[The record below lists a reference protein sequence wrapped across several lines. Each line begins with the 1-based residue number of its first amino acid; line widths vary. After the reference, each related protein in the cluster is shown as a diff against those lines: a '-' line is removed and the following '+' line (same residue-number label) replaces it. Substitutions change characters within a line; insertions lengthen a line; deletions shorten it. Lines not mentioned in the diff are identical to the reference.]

1 MEKQEQNIQ
10 AEEKIKEL
18 VQELVEKMGFSCEA
32 EIIKSEAAEENKG
45 LVCNIKTKDSNFLI
59 GQYGIN
65 LQALQ
70 HIGRVLV
77 KQKTNQRMNFIVDV
91 NSYRQE
97 KNSSIVKLALEMAE
111 QVIREK
117 RAVVLR
123 PMSPYE
129 RRLVHLELSKNEQ
142 IKTESI
148 GEGEGRKIVVK
159 PVDLA

>member
-1 MEKQEQNIQ
+1 MENQEKTLQIR
-10 AEEKIKEL
+10 EKIKEI
-18 VQELVEKMGFSCEA
+18 VGALVEKMGLSCEI
-32 EIIKSEAAEENKG
+32 EFIENKESDDNG

-70 HIGRVLV
+70 HIARVLV
-77 KQKTNQRMNFIVDV
+77 KQKTEEKINFVLDV
-91 NSYRQE
+91 NLYRQE
-97 KNSSIVKLALEMAE
+97 KNSSILKTAVEMAN
-111 QVIREK
+111 QVLREK

-129 RRLVHLELSKNEQ
+129 RRIIHMELGKNAQ

-148 GEGEGRKIVVK
+148 GEGENRKVVIK
-159 PVDLA
+159 PAELA